1 VSSLTENTLIE
12 DDNGLENPIEQAFQE
27 HLDGLDTAAPA
38 WWREFKRRSFGT
50 YSNLPMPSRADE
62 HWRFSNR
69 SRLAR
74 IVDYIFDDSNAA
86 EHPNSFAEGTPLTSS
101 ETARLAFVDDHLVDA
116 SPLPNELSRVGV
128 LWLPIAEAI
137 RTHGDLLKDYF
148 MKQAANLGSEKFAHL
163 HAAFVKSGALL
174 YIPKEV
180 EIESPFSVF
189 NWSSRPKGSIFPHTL
204 VIAEENSRA
213 SLVEFHGSIGEN
225 PALSCGVT
233 HLFAGVGSKLDY
245 TLVQNFNEQ
254 TLGFQFNSN
263 VAGRDSQI
271 DMHSI
276 ILGCQQYRSETHG
289 QVKGAGAHVDMRSMA
304 LTEANQEIDQRTL
317 QTHAAPNATSNL
329 LFKNA
334 LMGESKT
341 IFSGLIKVDETA
353 QQTDAYQTNRNLLL
367 NPSAEANSLPG
378 LEIEA
383 NDVKCSHGATT
394 SEIDEEE
401 IFYMLARGIP
411 KPVAQELVVY
421 GFFEEVLDRIA
432 DNTLAESARQMIRNK
447 FRH

>member
-1 VSSLTENTLIE
+1 METET
-12 DDNGLENPIEQAFQE
+12 GLENPIEQAFQN
-27 HLDGLDTAAPA
+27 HIDGLDTAPT
-38 WWREFKRRSFGT
+38 WWTEFKRQSFEA
-50 YSNLPMPSRADE
+50 YVNSPMPSRRDE
-62 HWRFSNR
+62 HWRFSDR
-69 SRLAR
+69 SRLQS
-74 IVDYIFDDSNAA
+74 IEGYSFDNSDSAKIPQGYTEWSNI
-86 EHPNSFAEGTPLTSS
+86 TSS
-101 ETARLAFVDDHLVDA
+101 ETAGLTFVDDQLA
-116 SPLPNELSRVGV
+116 ETSPLPANLIEAGV
-128 LWLPIAEAI
+128 IWLPLTKAI
-137 RTHGDLLKDYF
+137 QSHGDLLKDYF
-148 MKQAANLGSEKFAHL
+148 MKQEADLGSEKFAHL
-163 HAAFVKSGALL
+163 HAAFVTSGALL
-174 YIPKEV
+174 YIPKGV
-180 EIESPFSVF
+180 EIESPFTVF
-189 NWSSRPKGSIFPHTL
+189 NWSSRSNGAIFPHTL

-254 TLGFQFNSN
+254 TLGFQINSN

-271 DMHSI
+271 DMHSV

-304 LTEANQEIDQRTL
+304 LTEANQEVDQRTL

-367 NPSAEANSLPG
+367 NRSAEANSLPG

-432 DNTLAESARQMIRNK
+432 DDTLAESARQMIRSK
-447 FRH
+447 FHQ

>member
-1 VSSLTENTLIE
+1 METET
-12 DDNGLENPIEQAFQE
+12 GLENPIEQAFQN
-27 HLDGLDTAAPA
+27 HIDGMDTAPA
-38 WWREFKRRSFGT
+38 WWKEFKRQSFEI
-50 YSNLPMPSRADE
+50 YANSPMPTRRDE
-62 HWRFSNR
+62 HWRFSDR
-69 SRLAR
+69 RRLETSEG
-74 IVDYIFDDSNAA
+74 FSFENSNPATIPHRDT
-86 EHPNSFAEGTPLTSS
+86 EWSDITSS
-101 ETARLAFVDDHLVDA
+101 KTAWFSFVNDRLVES
-116 SPLPNELSRVGV
+116 SPLPANLVEAGV
-128 LWLPIAEAI
+128 IWLPLNKAVQF
-137 RTHGDLLKDYF
+137 HGDLVKDYF
-148 MKQAANLGSEKFAHL
+148 MKQQADLGSEKFAHL
-163 HAAFVKSGALL
+163 HAAFVKSGAFL
-174 YIPKEV
+174 YIPKGV
-180 EIESPFSVF
+180 EIESPFTVF
-189 NWSSRPKGSIFPHTL
+189 NWSSLSNGTIFPNTL
-204 VIAEENSRA
+204 VVAEENSKA

-225 PALSCGVT
+225 PALSCAVA
-233 HLFAGVGSKLDY
+233 HLFAGVGSKIDY

-254 TLGFQFNSN
+254 TLGFQINSN

-341 IFSGLIKVDETA
+341 IFSGLIKVDKAA

-367 NPSAEANSLPG
+367 NRSAEANSLPG

-394 SEIDEEE
+394 SEVDEEE

-432 DNTLAESARQMIRNK
+432 DDKLAEITRQMIRSK
-447 FRH
+447 FH

>member
-1 VSSLTENTLIE
+1 MEAET
-12 DDNGLENPIEQAFQE
+12 GQENPIEQAFQE
-27 HLDGLDTAAPA
+27 HIDSLDTDPA
-38 WWREFKRRSFGT
+38 WWRDFKRQSFT
-50 YSNLPMPSRADE
+50 AYSHLPMPSRSDE
-62 HWRFSNR
+62 HWRFSDR
-69 SRLAR
+69 RRLEG
-74 IVDYIFDDSNAA
+74 IEDYAFHASDGDDCPESVP
-86 EHPNSFAEGTPLTSS
+86 EWSHLTSS
-101 ETARLAFVDDHLVDA
+101 ETARLSFIDDRLVDS
-116 SPLPNELSRVGV
+116 SPLPDDLSQAGAI
-128 LWLPIAEAI
+128 WLPIAEAI
-137 RTHGDLLKDYF
+137 QTHGDLLKDYF
-148 MKQAANLGSEKFAHL
+148 MKQAADLGSEKFAHL

-174 YIPKEV
+174 YIPKGVEV
-180 EIESPFSVF
+180 ERPFSVF
-189 NWSSRPKGSIFPHTL
+189 NWSSRPNGSIFPHTL
-204 VIAEENSRA
+204 IIAEENSRT
-213 SLVEFHGSIGEN
+213 SLVEFHGSMGEN

-233 HLFAGVGSKLDY
+233 HLFAGVGSKIDY
-245 TLVQNFNEQ
+245 TLVQNFNEK
-254 TLGFQFNSN
+254 TLGFQLNSN

-304 LTEANQEIDQRTL
+304 LTEADQEIDQRTL

-341 IFSGLIKVDETA
+341 IFSGLIKVDESA

-367 NPSAEANSLPG
+367 NRSAEANSLPG

-401 IFYMLARGIP
+401 IFYMLARGIS

-432 DNTLAESARQMIRNK
+432 DDTLAESARQMIRNK
-447 FRH
+447 FHH

>member
-1 VSSLTENTLIE
+1 METET
-12 DDNGLENPIEQAFQE
+12 GLENPIEQAFQKHIE
-27 HLDGLDTAAPA
+27 GLDTAPA
-38 WWREFKRRSFGT
+38 WWTDFKRQSFEAYT
-50 YSNLPMPSRADE
+50 NMPMPKRWDE
-62 HWRFSNR
+62 HWRFSDR
-69 SRLAR
+69 SRLDT
-74 IVDYIFDDSNAA
+74 IEKFSFGNSDSAKIPQGYKEWSNLA
-86 EHPNSFAEGTPLTSS
+86 SS
-101 ETARLAFVDDHLVDA
+101 ETAVLTFVDDQLA
-116 SPLPNELSRVGV
+116 ETTPLPDHLTQAGV
-128 LWLPIAEAI
+128 IWLPLAEAI
-137 RTHGDLLKDYF
+137 QSHGELLKDYF
-148 MKQAANLGSEKFAHL
+148 MKQEADLGSEKFAHL
-163 HAAFVKSGALL
+163 HTAFVDTGALL
-174 YIPKEV
+174 YIPKGV
-180 EIESPFSVF
+180 EIEDPFTVF
-189 NWSSRPKGSIFPHTL
+189 NWSSRANGAIFPHTL
-204 VIAEENSRA
+204 VIAEENAKA
-213 SLVEFHGSIGEN
+213 SLVEFYGSIGNN

-233 HLFAGVGSKLDY
+233 HLFAGVGSQLDY

-254 TLGFQFNSN
+254 TLGFQINSN

-289 QVKGAGAHVDMRSMA
+289 QVKGSGAHVDMRSMA
-304 LTEANQEIDQRTL
+304 LTDADQEIDQRTL
-317 QTHAAPNATSNL
+317 QTHAAPNTTSNL

-367 NPSAEANSLPG
+367 NSSAEANSLPG

-421 GFFEEVLDRIA
+421 GFFEEIIDRIA
-432 DNTLAESARQMIRNK
+432 DDTLAESARQMIRNK
-447 FRH
+447 FHH

>member
-1 VSSLTENTLIE
+1 METET
-12 DDNGLENPIEQAFQE
+12 GLANPIEQAFQN
-27 HLDGLDTAAPA
+27 HIDGLDTAPA
-38 WWREFKRRSFGT
+38 WWTEFKRQSFEV
-50 YSNLPMPSRADE
+50 YANMPMPTRRDE
-62 HWRFSNR
+62 HWRFSDR
-69 SRLAR
+69 SRLET
-74 IVDYIFDDSNAA
+74 IEGFSFDDSHSATISHKYSEWSNIA
-86 EHPNSFAEGTPLTSS
+86 SS
-101 ETARLAFVDDHLVDA
+101 ETAALTFVDDQLAEA
-116 SPLPNELSRVGV
+116 SPLPEDFLQAGV
-128 LWLPIAEAI
+128 IWLPLAEAI
-137 RTHGDLLKDYF
+137 QSHGDLLKDYF
-148 MKQAANLGSEKFAHL
+148 MKQAADLGSEKFAQL

-174 YIPKEV
+174 YIPKGV
-180 EIESPFSVF
+180 EIENPFAVF
-189 NWSSRPKGSIFPHTL
+189 NWSSLSNGTIFPHTL
-204 VIAEENSRA
+204 VIAEENSKA

-233 HLFAGVGSKLDY
+233 HLFAGVGSKIDY

-254 TLGFQFNSN
+254 TLGFQINSN

-271 DMHSI
+271 DMHSV

-341 IFSGLIKVDETA
+341 IFSGLIKVDDKA

-367 NPSAEANSLPG
+367 NRTAEANSLPG

-432 DNTLAESARQMIRNK
+432 DDTLAESARQMIRSK
-447 FRH
+447 FHH

>member
-1 VSSLTENTLIE
+1 METET
-12 DDNGLENPIEQAFQE
+12 GLENPIEQAFQN
-27 HLDGLDTAAPA
+27 HIDGMDTAPA
-38 WWREFKRRSFGT
+38 WWKEFKRQSFEI
-50 YSNLPMPSRADE
+50 YANSPMPSRRDE
-62 HWRFSNR
+62 HWRFSDR
-69 SRLAR
+69 RRLESSEG
-74 IVDYIFDDSNAA
+74 FSF
-86 EHPNSFAEGTPLTSS
+86 ENSDPATSQRRYTEWSDITSS
-101 ETARLAFVDDHLVDA
+101 KTAWFSFVNDRLVES
-116 SPLPNELSRVGV
+116 SPLPANLVEAGV
-128 LWLPIAEAI
+128 IWLPLNKAVQF
-137 RTHGDLLKDYF
+137 HGDLVKDYF
-148 MKQAANLGSEKFAHL
+148 MKQQADLGSEKFAHL
-163 HAAFVKSGALL
+163 HAAFVKSGAFL
-174 YIPKEV
+174 YIPKGV
-180 EIESPFSVF
+180 EIESPFTVF
-189 NWSSRPKGSIFPHTL
+189 NWSSLSNGTIFPHTL
-204 VIAEENSRA
+204 VVAEENSKA

-225 PALSCGVT
+225 PALSCAVA
-233 HLFAGVGSKLDY
+233 HLFAGVGSKIDY

-254 TLGFQFNSN
+254 TLGFQINSN

-341 IFSGLIKVDETA
+341 IFSGLIKVDKAA

-367 NPSAEANSLPG
+367 NRSAEANSLPG

-394 SEIDEEE
+394 SEVDEEE

-432 DNTLAESARQMIRNK
+432 DATLAESIREMIRGK
-447 FRH
+447 FH